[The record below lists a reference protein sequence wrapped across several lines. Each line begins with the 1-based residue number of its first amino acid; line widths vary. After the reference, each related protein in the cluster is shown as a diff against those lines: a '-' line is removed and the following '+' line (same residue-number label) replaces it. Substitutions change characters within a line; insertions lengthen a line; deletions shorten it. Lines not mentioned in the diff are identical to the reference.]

1 VSHFAQT
8 QGFSSPKRQIHPAYP
23 NLVIWYFE
31 KESRQNMT
39 KKARTKKTK
48 VNIADKYRQILGMP
62 DLTDREIDQM
72 RQHVGLLARTICE
85 HIWKKKFF

>member
-1 VSHFAQT
+1 
-8 QGFSSPKRQIHPAYP
+8 
-23 NLVIWYFE
+23 
-31 KESRQNMT
+31 MT